1 MIIYRAGKQIAD
13 VWVGAAS
20 YTLEEINGARIAY
33 VEFTTLQ
40 PIGLTVNDS
49 ITYKGETYYV
59 RHREDVTKE
68 EVSRGFAYRV
78 KLYHEMYR
86 LHDVVAFPYEKPD
99 FRKNMSKYNGT
110 ASQLLDIVV
119 RSMNRVHAGWKA
131 GSCVETKAE
140 TFDLKDK
147 TCAEVVNEI
156 ATRFET
162 EFYVQDRTLTI
173 GRREIDRP
181 GSRIYS
187 QGPDGGFRSIT
198 LSAVEEVPPLTRL
211 YAYGSDKN
219 MAAQGTKDA
228 LEYLKLPG
236 GALYLEKNVDKYG
249 VIEQPKQ
256 FQDIYPHG
264 VFTVTARVDEFTLQ
278 AAGIDFDLDAQLID
292 NTEPTVTF
300 QDGGLAGYDLHIVK
314 GSWDNKTKQFKLAK
328 VEEEGALKVPGDIHF
343 AVGDKFI
350 LTGIKMP
357 KAYVDKAS
365 EELRVAAQK
374 YLDGKCENRTKLAV
388 VCDEVL
394 FAKHS
399 LSVQC
404 GELMHVR
411 DTRLG
416 LDRKIRV
423 TSVKRFIENDNEE
436 PYRYEIVLSDFLE
449 GNRFMQELSDIKK
462 ESKAARERAE
472 EMVRYSRRTWQ
483 DVKETQEHLK
493 KDFADK
499 FKESI
504 NPVTIETMQLI
515 VGHEQLQFVFVD
527 SKTAPQKV
535 VGVYPEFVGG
545 RIRIRAAG
553 LFLKHMTMGVKAIT
567 SRRDPSQYRYWEM
580 ADFTSDGL
588 AADKVYRLYARV
600 PVSGESGTF
609 VLYDTFKGMNDEAGF
624 YLLLMGYIGAEREG
638 NRSWGR
644 TYGFTEILPGQITT
658 ELIQDPNAQL
668 VIDLANG
675 RITGPLTITAGSVG
689 YNNLT
694 DKPDLTG
701 YLTKSEF
708 KVTAD
713 QIRAEV
719 GRANQTAGGTKAQL
733 DAFQQQTQQN
743 VSNLINRA
751 NLAEENVYKLQTAGF
766 VTKDGVNA
774 WWSAGLTE
782 KGQQIA
788 SYISQTP
795 SAINMIAKNIN
806 MDAVVT
812 FGPMKDRM
820 RAAEERITNEEKYT
834 TNLST
839 KVDNVK
845 YQIEQ
850 KLDQKQGVN
859 DTIQLNRIKYGDRT
873 IIDHG
878 KIITSLIDTDNLKV
892 RNVAQVGGFNIEGN
906 TLTAQ
911 GFNNLWGTNQA
922 VRIDPFGG
930 INVRSG
936 NNFETQ
942 LSASGLTTV
951 AYAGSTSIQGATF
964 RLHREGKTFEVL
976 ISRIPGSPDWHE
988 YLQFKTE
995 GLPHKNHIAAMS
1007 GSHDFKRVVVDIN
1020 TGLMGWE

>member
-1 MIIYRAGKQIAD
+1 M
-13 VWVGAAS
+13 
-20 YTLEEINGARIAY
+20 
-33 VEFTTLQ
+33 
-40 PIGLTVNDS
+40 
-49 ITYKGETYYV
+49 
-59 RHREDVTKE
+59 
-68 EVSRGFAYRV
+68 
-78 KLYHEMYR
+78 
-86 LHDVVAFPYEKPD
+86 
-99 FRKNMSKYNGT
+99 
-110 ASQLLDIVV
+110 
-119 RSMNRVHAGWKA
+119 
-131 GSCVETKAE
+131 
-140 TFDLKDK
+140 
-147 TCAEVVNEI
+147 
-156 ATRFET
+156 
-162 EFYVQDRTLTI
+162 
-173 GRREIDRP
+173 
-181 GSRIYS
+181 
-187 QGPDGGFRSIT
+187 
-198 LSAVEEVPPLTRL
+198 
-211 YAYGSDKN
+211 
-219 MAAQGTKDA
+219 
-228 LEYLKLPG
+228 
-236 GALYLEKNVDKYG
+236 
-249 VIEQPKQ
+249 
-256 FQDIYPHG
+256 
-264 VFTVTARVDEFTLQ
+264 
-278 AAGIDFDLDAQLID
+278 
-292 NTEPTVTF
+292 
-300 QDGGLAGYDLHIVK
+300 
-314 GSWDNKTKQFKLAK
+314 
-328 VEEEGALKVPGDIHF
+328 PGDIHF

-600 PVSGESGTF
+600 PVSGDSGTF
-609 VLYDTFKGMNDEAGF
+609 VLHDTFKGMNDEAGF
-624 YLLLMGYIGAEREG
+624 YLLLMGYLGAEREG

-644 TYGFTEILPGQITT
+644 AYGFTEILPGQITT

-743 VSNLINRA
+743 VNNLLSRQATADDKIYR
-751 NLAEENVYKLQTAGF
+751 LQTAGF
-766 VTKDGVNA
+766 ISRAEGNA
-774 WWSAGLTE
+774 LYASAQLANGDT
-782 KGQQIA
+782 IA
-788 SYISQTP
+788 SYITQSP
-795 SAINMIAKNIN
+795 SAINLISQNISL
-806 MDAVVT
+806 T
-812 FGPMKDRM
+812 G
-820 RAAEERITNEEKYT
+820 RAEFKS
-834 TNLST
+834 LQS
-839 KVDNVK
+839 
-845 YQIEQ
+845 
-850 KLDQKQGVN
+850 
-859 DTIQLNRIKYGDRT
+859 QLNTQSDKLSNQQSQINNQQNQISYGDIDINRVKRNGTT
-873 IIDHG
+873 IIEG
-878 KIITSLIDTDNLKV
+878 GYIKTELINTRAITIGDGML
-892 RNVAQVGGFNIEGN
+892 VGGFKIENGNISSQSFGWSGGFPVGTGVSISPTQGIKLKSSATGN
-906 TLTAQ
+906 TFINAGEMTVSRDYGGQFSVKFQNVGGVYRTILGAQ
-911 GFNNLWGTNQA
+911 NM
-922 VRIDPFGG
+922 I
-930 INVRSG
+930 
-936 NNFETQ
+936 
-942 LSASGLTTV
+942 
-951 AYAGSTSIQGATF
+951 
-964 RLHREGKTFEVL
+964 
-976 ISRIPGSPDWHE
+976 
-988 YLQFKTE
+988 
-995 GLPHKNHIAAMS
+995 HKNHLGGGKLHPVYWNAATQCLCI
-1007 GSHDFKRVVVDIN
+1007 GD
-1020 TGLMGWE
+1020 

>member
-13 VWVGAAS
+13 VWVGASS

-78 KLYHEMYR
+78 KFYHDMYR

-119 RSMNRVHAGWKA
+119 RSMNRVHTGWKA

-181 GSRIYS
+181 GGRIYS

-198 LSAVEEVPPLTRL
+198 LSAVEEVPPL

-236 GALYLEKNVDKYG
+236 GALCLEKNVDKYG
-249 VIEQPKQ
+249 VIEHPKQ

-264 VFTVTARVDEFTLQ
+264 VFAVTARIDEFTLQ
-278 AAGIDFDLDAQLID
+278 ASSIDFDLEAQLID
-292 NTEPTVTF
+292 GTEPTVTF

-314 GSWDNKTKQFKLAK
+314 DSWDNKTKQFKLAK

-365 EELRVAAQK
+365 EELRIAAQK

-404 GELMHVR
+404 GELMHVQ

-423 TSVKRFIENDNEE
+423 TSVKRFIENDSEE

-535 VGVYPEFVGG
+535 VGVYPEFTGG
-545 RIRIRAAG
+545 RVHVRAAG
-553 LFLKHMTMGVKAIT
+553 LFLKHMTMGVKAI
-567 SRRDPSQYRYWEM
+567 SSKHDPSQYRYWGM
-580 ADFTSDGL
+580 ADFTSEAL

-600 PVSGESGTF
+600 EANGQNGSF
-609 VLYDTFKGMNDEAGF
+609 VLHDTFKGMNDEAGA
-624 YLLLMGYIGAEREG
+624 YLLLMGYLGAEREG

-644 TYGFTEILPGQITT
+644 AYGFTEILPGQITT

-668 VIDLANG
+668 VIDLTNG

-743 VSNLINRA
+743 VTNLLNRQA
-751 NLAEENVYKLQTAGF
+751 TADGKIYQLQTAGYI
-766 VTKDGVNA
+766 TTAQGNA
-774 WWSAGLTE
+774 LYASAQLANGKT
-782 KGQQIA
+782 IA
-788 SYISQTP
+788 SYITQSP
-795 SAINMIAKNIN
+795 EAINMISRNIN
-806 MDAVVT
+806 INAAVT
-812 FGPMKDRM
+812 FESYK
-820 RAAEERITNEEKYT
+820 E
-834 TNLST
+834 
-839 KVDNVK
+839 DNA
-845 YQIEQ
+845 Q
-850 KLDQKQGVN
+850 KLAAVNRRVSNAETQLDNKQGRN
-859 DTIQLNRIKYGDRT
+859 DTFDINNARLNGKTVIEGGYIKTELINTRAITIGD
-873 IIDHG
+873 G
-878 KIITSLIDTDNLKV
+878 ML
-892 RNVAQVGGFNIEGN
+892 VGGFKIENGNISSQSFGWSGGFPVGTGVSISPTQGIKLKSSATGN
-906 TLTAQ
+906 TFINAGEITVSRDYGGQFSVKFQNVGGVHRTILGAQ
-911 GFNNLWGTNQA
+911 NM
-922 VRIDPFGG
+922 I
-930 INVRSG
+930 
-936 NNFETQ
+936 
-942 LSASGLTTV
+942 
-951 AYAGSTSIQGATF
+951 
-964 RLHREGKTFEVL
+964 
-976 ISRIPGSPDWHE
+976 
-988 YLQFKTE
+988 
-995 GLPHKNHIAAMS
+995 HKNHLGGGKLHPVYWNATTQCLCI
-1007 GSHDFKRVVVDIN
+1007 GD
-1020 TGLMGWE
+1020 

>member
-33 VEFTTLQ
+33 IEFTTLQ
-40 PIGLTVNDS
+40 PIGLTVNDY

-86 LHDVVAFPYEKPD
+86 LHDVVVFPYEKPD

-131 GSCVETKAE
+131 GNCVETKAE

-535 VGVYPEFVGG
+535 VGVYPEFTGG
-545 RIRIRAAG
+545 RVRVQAAG

-600 PVSGESGTF
+600 PVSGDSGTF

-743 VSNLINRA
+743 VNNLLSRQSTADDKIYR
-751 NLAEENVYKLQTAGF
+751 LQTAGF
-766 VTKDGVNA
+766 ISRAEGNA
-774 WWSAGLTE
+774 LYASAQLANGDT
-782 KGQQIA
+782 IA
-788 SYISQTP
+788 SYITQSP
-795 SAINMIAKNIN
+795 SAINLISQNISL
-806 MDAVVT
+806 T
-812 FGPMKDRM
+812 G
-820 RAAEERITNEEKYT
+820 RAEFKS
-834 TNLST
+834 LQS
-839 KVDNVK
+839 
-845 YQIEQ
+845 
-850 KLDQKQGVN
+850 
-859 DTIQLNRIKYGDRT
+859 QLNTQSDKLSNQQSQINNQQNQISYGDIDINRVKRNGTT
-873 IIDHG
+873 IIEG
-878 KIITSLIDTDNLKV
+878 GYIKTELINTKNLVVEKAASIGDFRV
-892 RNVAQVGGFNIEGN
+892 SKENGLQGN
-906 TLTAQ
+906 GTEILPN
-911 GFNNLWGTNQA
+911 GLMRLSEWGS
-922 VRIDPFGG
+922 RLDLSGGG
-930 INVRSG
+930 ISSIPSSG
-936 NNFETQ
+936 SSFSLDNMQFTYGNAGVIFR
-942 LSASGLTTV
+942 LSVDRFGNEWVKRVKMSMSKLPHVNTV
-951 AYAGSTSIQGATF
+951 KLEGGAHTF
-964 RLHREGKTFEVL
+964 RTLKWDE
-976 ISRIPGSPDWHE
+976 
-988 YLQFKTE
+988 
-995 GLPHKNHIAAMS
+995 
-1007 GSHDFKRVVVDIN
+1007 N
-1020 TGLMGWE
+1020 TGLVCWE

>member
-33 VEFTTLQ
+33 VDFTTLQ
-40 PIGLTVNDS
+40 PIGLTVNDY

-249 VIEQPKQ
+249 VIEHPKQ

-278 AAGIDFDLDAQLID
+278 ASGIDFDLDAQLID

-404 GELMHVR
+404 GELMHVQ

-580 ADFTSDGL
+580 ADFTSEAL

-600 PVSGESGTF
+600 EANGQNGSF
-609 VLYDTFKGMNDEAGF
+609 VLHDTFKGMNDEAGF
-624 YLLLMGYIGAEREG
+624 YLLLMGYLGAEREG

-644 TYGFTEILPGQITT
+644 AYGFTEILPGQITT

-743 VSNLINRA
+743 VNNLLSRQATADDKIYR
-751 NLAEENVYKLQTAGF
+751 LQTAGF
-766 VTKDGVNA
+766 ISRAEGNA
-774 WWSAGLTE
+774 LYASAQLANGDT
-782 KGQQIA
+782 IA
-788 SYISQTP
+788 SYITQSP
-795 SAINMIAKNIN
+795 SAINLISQNISL
-806 MDAVVT
+806 T
-812 FGPMKDRM
+812 G
-820 RAAEERITNEEKYT
+820 RAEFKSLQSQLNTQSDK
-834 TNLST
+834 LS
-839 KVDNVK
+839 N
-845 YQIEQ
+845 QQ
-850 KLDQKQGVN
+850 AQLNQKQGRN
-859 DTIQLNRIKYGDRT
+859 DTFNLDNARLNGQTVIEGGLIK
-873 IIDHG
+873 
-878 KIITSLIDTDNLKV
+878 TSLIDTKNLVVKQAAAIGGFEV
-892 RNVAQVGGFNIEGN
+892 QNGILTSLSYGESGEPSVIGIWAQNNLRTSATQNKRLATLIQSGKITLKGVPAEPPELNLTNGNTSFDVSIAPVGGEWLPRVRLKI
-906 TLTAQ
+906 
-911 GFNNLWGTNQA
+911 TN
-922 VRIDPFGG
+922 
-930 INVRSG
+930 
-936 NNFETQ
+936 
-942 LSASGLTTV
+942 
-951 AYAGSTSIQGATF
+951 
-964 RLHREGKTFEVL
+964 
-976 ISRIPGSPDWHE
+976 
-988 YLQFKTE
+988 
-995 GLPHKNHIAAMS
+995 LPHVNTVKNES
-1007 GSHDFKRVVVDIN
+1007 GSHNFRVVKIDTVS
-1020 TGLMGWE
+1020 GLLCWE

>member
-40 PIGLTVNDS
+40 PIGLTVNDYIS
-49 ITYKGETYYV
+49 YKGETYYV

-249 VIEQPKQ
+249 VIEHPKQ

-278 AAGIDFDLDAQLID
+278 ASGIDFDLDAQLID

-404 GELMHVR
+404 GELMHVQ

-600 PVSGESGTF
+600 EANGQNGSF
-609 VLYDTFKGMNDEAGF
+609 VLHDTFKGMNDEAGA
-624 YLLLMGYIGAEREG
+624 YLLLMGYLGAEREG

-644 TYGFTEILPGQITT
+644 AYGFTEILPGQITT

-743 VSNLINRA
+743 VNNLINRA
-751 NLAEENVYKLQTAGF
+751 NTADGNIYKLQTAGF

-795 SAINMIAKNIN
+795 GAINMIAKNIN

-820 RAAEERITNEEKYT
+820 RAAEERITNEERYT

-878 KIITSLIDTDNLKV
+878 KIISSLINTDELVVNKAASIGDFYIGGDGRFMAMNGNSNGSYID
-892 RNVAQVGGFNIEGN
+892 RNGRISVQTTGYISEITGKDISIMDGKFSVGFAH
-906 TLTAQ
+906 LQ
-911 GFNNLWGTNQA
+911 G
-922 VRIDPFGG
+922 D
-930 INVRSG
+930 
-936 NNFETQ
+936 
-942 LSASGLTTV
+942 
-951 AYAGSTSIQGATF
+951 
-964 RLHREGKTFEVL
+964 
-976 ISRIPGSPDWHE
+976 PDWHS
-988 YLQFKTE
+988 YLCVRMTS
-995 GLPHKNHIAAMS
+995 LPHKNHIAYMP
-1007 GSHDFKRVVVDIN
+1007 GGHNFHRVVVDEN

>member
-40 PIGLTVNDS
+40 PIGLTVNDY

-535 VGVYPEFVGG
+535 VGVYPEFTGG
-545 RIRIRAAG
+545 RVRVQAAV

-600 PVSGESGTF
+600 PVSGDSGTF

-743 VSNLINRA
+743 VNNLLSRQSTADDKIYR
-751 NLAEENVYKLQTAGF
+751 LQTAGF
-766 VTKDGVNA
+766 ISRAEGNA
-774 WWSAGLTE
+774 LYASAQLANGDT
-782 KGQQIA
+782 IA
-788 SYISQTP
+788 SYITQSP
-795 SAINMIAKNIN
+795 SAINLISQNISL
-806 MDAVVT
+806 T
-812 FGPMKDRM
+812 G
-820 RAAEERITNEEKYT
+820 RAEFKS
-834 TNLST
+834 LQS
-839 KVDNVK
+839 
-845 YQIEQ
+845 
-850 KLDQKQGVN
+850 
-859 DTIQLNRIKYGDRT
+859 QLNTQSDKLSNQQSQINNQQNQISYGDIDINRVKRNGTT
-873 IIDHG
+873 IIEG
-878 KIITSLIDTDNLKV
+878 GYIKTELINTKNLVVEKAASIGDFRV
-892 RNVAQVGGFNIEGN
+892 SKENGLQGN
-906 TLTAQ
+906 GTEILPN
-911 GFNNLWGTNQA
+911 GLMRLSEWGS
-922 VRIDPFGG
+922 RLDLSGGG
-930 INVRSG
+930 ISSIPSSG
-936 NNFETQ
+936 SSFSLDNMQFTYGNAGVIFR
-942 LSASGLTTV
+942 LSVDRFGNEWVKRVKMSMSKLPHVNTV
-951 AYAGSTSIQGATF
+951 KLEGGAHTF
-964 RLHREGKTFEVL
+964 RTLKWDE
-976 ISRIPGSPDWHE
+976 
-988 YLQFKTE
+988 
-995 GLPHKNHIAAMS
+995 
-1007 GSHDFKRVVVDIN
+1007 N
-1020 TGLMGWE
+1020 TGLVCWE

>member
-1 MIIYRAGKQIAD
+1 MI
-13 VWVGAAS
+13 
-20 YTLEEINGARIAY
+20 E
-33 VEFTTLQ
+33 
-40 PIGLTVNDS
+40 
-49 ITYKGETYYV
+49 
-59 RHREDVTKE
+59 H
-68 EVSRGFAYRV
+68 
-78 KLYHEMYR
+78 
-86 LHDVVAFPYEKPD
+86 
-99 FRKNMSKYNGT
+99 
-110 ASQLLDIVV
+110 
-119 RSMNRVHAGWKA
+119 
-131 GSCVETKAE
+131 
-140 TFDLKDK
+140 
-147 TCAEVVNEI
+147 
-156 ATRFET
+156 
-162 EFYVQDRTLTI
+162 
-173 GRREIDRP
+173 
-181 GSRIYS
+181 
-187 QGPDGGFRSIT
+187 
-198 LSAVEEVPPLTRL
+198 
-211 YAYGSDKN
+211 
-219 MAAQGTKDA
+219 
-228 LEYLKLPG
+228 
-236 GALYLEKNVDKYG
+236 
-249 VIEQPKQ
+249 PKQ

-278 AAGIDFDLDAQLID
+278 ASGIDFDLDAQLID

-300 QDGGLAGYDLHIVK
+300 QYGGLAGYDLHIVK

-404 GELMHVR
+404 GELMHVQ

-535 VGVYPEFVGG
+535 VGVYPEFTGG
-545 RIRIRAAG
+545 RVRVQAAG

-567 SRRDPSQYRYWEM
+567 SRRDPSLYRYWEM
-580 ADFTSDGL
+580 ADFTSEAL

-600 PVSGESGTF
+600 PVSGGSGTF
-609 VLYDTFKGMNDEAGF
+609 VLHDTFKGMNDEAGA
-624 YLLLMGYIGAEREG
+624 YLLLMGYLGAEREG

-644 TYGFTEILPGQITT
+644 AYGFTEILPGQITT

-743 VSNLINRA
+743 VNNLINRA
-751 NLAEENVYKLQTAGF
+751 NLAEENVYKLQTAGYI
-766 VTKDGVNA
+766 TTAQGNA
-774 WWSAGLTE
+774 LYASAQLANGKT
-782 KGQQIA
+782 IA
-788 SYISQTP
+788 SLITQTP
-795 SAINMIAKNIN
+795 EAINIISRNIN
-806 MDAVVT
+806 INAAVT
-812 FGPMKDRM
+812 FESYK
-820 RAAEERITNEEKYT
+820 E
-834 TNLST
+834 
-839 KVDNVK
+839 DNA
-845 YQIEQ
+845 Q
-850 KLDQKQGVN
+850 KLAAVNRRVSNTETTLSNQQNQLNQKQGKYDLFDINNARLNGKTVIEGGLIKTELINTNALVVKKAANIGGFHVDN
-859 DTIQLNRIKYGDRT
+859 DGLTSASSNGHDFAFTAIQPNGWIQLFRGNGSNGGIMNLYGEKLE
-873 IIDHG
+873 I
-878 KIITSLIDTDNLKV
+878 L
-892 RNVAQVGGFNIEGN
+892 GN
-906 TLTAQ
+906 TASFTVSVNTPVP
-911 GFNNLWGTNQA
+911 GSGEWNNRTLVKMTNLPH
-922 VRIDPFGG
+922 V
-930 INVRSG
+930 N
-936 NNFETQ
+936 T
-942 LSASGLTTV
+942 L
-951 AYAGSTSIQGATF
+951 
-964 RLHREGKTFEVL
+964 RLVGGKTFRTLKICE
-976 ISRIPGSPDWHE
+976 E
-988 YLQFKTE
+988 NKYLC
-995 GLPHKNHIAAMS
+995 
-1007 GSHDFKRVVVDIN
+1007 
-1020 TGLMGWE
+1020 WE

>member
-13 VWVGAAS
+13 IWVGAAS

-249 VIEQPKQ
+249 VIEHPKQ

-300 QDGGLAGYDLHIVK
+300 QYGGLAGYDLHIVK

-404 GELMHVR
+404 GELMHVQ

-535 VGVYPEFVGG
+535 VGVYPEFTGG
-545 RIRIRAAG
+545 RVRVQAAG

-580 ADFTSDGL
+580 ADFTSEAL

-609 VLYDTFKGMNDEAGF
+609 VLHDTFKGMNDEAGA
-624 YLLLMGYIGAEREG
+624 YLLLMGYLGAEREG

-644 TYGFTEILPGQITT
+644 AYGFTEILPGQITT

-743 VSNLINRA
+743 VNNLLSRQSTADDKIYR
-751 NLAEENVYKLQTAGF
+751 LQTAGF
-766 VTKDGVNA
+766 ISRAEGNA
-774 WWSAGLTE
+774 LYASAQLANGDT
-782 KGQQIA
+782 IA
-788 SYISQTP
+788 SYITQSP
-795 SAINMIAKNIN
+795 SAINLISQNISL
-806 MDAVVT
+806 T
-812 FGPMKDRM
+812 G
-820 RAAEERITNEEKYT
+820 RAEFKS
-834 TNLST
+834 LQS
-839 KVDNVK
+839 
-845 YQIEQ
+845 
-850 KLDQKQGVN
+850 
-859 DTIQLNRIKYGDRT
+859 QLNTQSDKLSNQQSQINNQQNQISYGDIDINRVKRNGTT
-873 IIDHG
+873 IIEG
-878 KIITSLIDTDNLKV
+878 GYIKTELINTKNLVVEKAASIGDFRV
-892 RNVAQVGGFNIEGN
+892 SKENGLQGN
-906 TLTAQ
+906 GTEILPN
-911 GFNNLWGTNQA
+911 GLMRLSEWGS
-922 VRIDPFGG
+922 RLDLSGGG
-930 INVRSG
+930 ISSIPSSG
-936 NNFETQ
+936 SSFSLDNMQFTYGNAGVIFR
-942 LSASGLTTV
+942 LSVDRFGNEWVKRVKMSMSKLPHVNTV
-951 AYAGSTSIQGATF
+951 KLEGGAHTF
-964 RLHREGKTFEVL
+964 RTLKWDE
-976 ISRIPGSPDWHE
+976 
-988 YLQFKTE
+988 
-995 GLPHKNHIAAMS
+995 
-1007 GSHDFKRVVVDIN
+1007 N
-1020 TGLMGWE
+1020 TGLVCWE

>member
-1 MIIYRAGKQIAD
+1 M
-13 VWVGAAS
+13 
-20 YTLEEINGARIAY
+20 
-33 VEFTTLQ
+33 
-40 PIGLTVNDS
+40 
-49 ITYKGETYYV
+49 
-59 RHREDVTKE
+59 
-68 EVSRGFAYRV
+68 
-78 KLYHEMYR
+78 
-86 LHDVVAFPYEKPD
+86 
-99 FRKNMSKYNGT
+99 
-110 ASQLLDIVV
+110 
-119 RSMNRVHAGWKA
+119 HAGWKA

-181 GSRIYS
+181 GGRIYS

-249 VIEQPKQ
+249 VIEHPKQ

-264 VFTVTARVDEFTLQ
+264 VFAVTARIDEFTLQ
-278 AAGIDFDLDAQLID
+278 ASSIDFDLEAQLID
-292 NTEPTVTF
+292 GTEPTVTF

-404 GELMHVR
+404 GELMHVQ
-411 DTRLG
+411 DARLG

-423 TSVKRFIENDNEE
+423 TSVKRFIENDDEE

-472 EMVRYSRRTWQ
+472 EMVRYSRRQWQ

-535 VGVYPEFVGG
+535 VGVYPEFTGG
-545 RIRIRAAG
+545 RVRVQAAG
-553 LFLKHMTMGVKAIT
+553 LFLKHMTMGVKAI
-567 SRRDPSQYRYWEM
+567 SSKHDPSQYRYWEM
-580 ADFTSDGL
+580 ADFTSEAL
-588 AADKVYRLYARV
+588 AADKVYRLYACV

-609 VLYDTFKGMNDEAGF
+609 VLHDTFKGMNDEAGA
-624 YLLLMGYIGAEREG
+624 YLLLMGYLGAEREG

-644 TYGFTEILPGQITT
+644 AYGFTEILPGQITT

-743 VSNLINRA
+743 VNNLLSRQATADGKI
-751 NLAEENVYKLQTAGF
+751 YQLQTAGYI
-766 VTKDGVNA
+766 TTAQGNA
-774 WWSAGLTE
+774 LYASAQLANGKT
-782 KGQQIA
+782 IA
-788 SYISQTP
+788 SYITQSP
-795 SAINMIAKNIN
+795 EAINMISRNIN
-806 MDAVVT
+806 INASVT
-812 FGPMKDRM
+812 FESYK
-820 RAAEERITNEEKYT
+820 E
-834 TNLST
+834 
-839 KVDNVK
+839 DNA
-845 YQIEQ
+845 Q
-850 KLDQKQGVN
+850 KLAAVN
-859 DTIQLNRIKYGDRT
+859 RRVSN
-873 IIDHG
+873 
-878 KIITSLIDTDNLKV
+878 
-892 RNVAQVGGFNIEGN
+892 A
-906 TLTAQ
+906 
-911 GFNNLWGTNQA
+911 
-922 VRIDPFGG
+922 
-930 INVRSG
+930 
-936 NNFETQ
+936 ETQ
-942 LSASGLTTV
+942 LDNK
-951 AYAGSTSIQGATF
+951 QGRNDTF
-964 RLHREGKTFEVL
+964 DINNARLNGKTVIEGGY
-976 ISRIPGSPDWHE
+976 I
-988 YLQFKTE
+988 KTE
-995 GLPHKNHIAAMS
+995 LINTKAIKIGEGTNLGQFSISSNGFVGAKKMYISGIGYTTKTSLTADGELALNSESGTLNAHGAGITMKLHGGSESSIFAAGRVEVKKRGGTFIVDFENVGGVQRTKLTASNMIHKNHLGGGKLHPVYWNAATQCLCI
-1007 GSHDFKRVVVDIN
+1007 GD
-1020 TGLMGWE
+1020 

>member
-40 PIGLTVNDS
+40 PIGLTVNDYIS
-49 ITYKGETYYV
+49 YKGETYYV

-78 KLYHEMYR
+78 KLYHDMYR

-119 RSMNRVHAGWKA
+119 RSMNRVHTGWKA

-173 GRREIDRP
+173 GRRVIDRP
-181 GSRIYS
+181 GGRIYS

-236 GALYLEKNVDKYG
+236 GALCLEKNVDKYG
-249 VIEQPKQ
+249 VIEHPKQ

-264 VFTVTARVDEFTLQ
+264 VFAVTARIDEFTLQ
-278 AAGIDFDLDAQLID
+278 ASSIDFDLEAQLID
-292 NTEPTVTF
+292 GTEPTVTF

-394 FAKHS
+394 FAKYS

-411 DTRLG
+411 DARLG

-423 TSVKRFIENDNEE
+423 TSVKRFIENDDEE

-472 EMVRYSRRTWQ
+472 EMVRYSRRQWQ

-515 VGHEQLQFVFVD
+515 AGHEQLQFVFVD

-535 VGVYPEFVGG
+535 VGVYPEFTGG
-545 RIRIRAAG
+545 RVHVRAAG
-553 LFLKHMTMGVKAIT
+553 LFLKHMTMGVKAI
-567 SRRDPSQYRYWEM
+567 SSKHDPSQYRYWEM
-580 ADFTSDGL
+580 ADFTSEVL

-600 PVSGESGTF
+600 EANGQNGSF
-609 VLYDTFKGMNDEAGF
+609 VLHDTFKGMNDEAGA
-624 YLLLMGYIGAEREG
+624 YLLLMGYLGAEREG

-644 TYGFTEILPGQITT
+644 AYGFTEILPGQITT

-668 VIDLANG
+668 VIDLTNG

-743 VSNLINRA
+743 VTNLLNRQA
-751 NLAEENVYKLQTAGF
+751 TADGKIYQLQTAGYI
-766 VTKDGVNA
+766 TTAQGNA
-774 WWSAGLTE
+774 LYASAQLANGKT
-782 KGQQIA
+782 IA
-788 SYISQTP
+788 SYITQSP
-795 SAINMIAKNIN
+795 EAINMISRNIN
-806 MDAVVT
+806 INAAVT
-812 FGPMKDRM
+812 FESYK
-820 RAAEERITNEEKYT
+820 E
-834 TNLST
+834 
-839 KVDNVK
+839 DNA
-845 YQIEQ
+845 Q
-850 KLDQKQGVN
+850 KLAAVNRRVSNAETQLDNKQGRN
-859 DTIQLNRIKYGDRT
+859 DTFDINNARLNGKTVIEGGYIKTELINTRAITIGD
-873 IIDHG
+873 G
-878 KIITSLIDTDNLKV
+878 ML
-892 RNVAQVGGFNIEGN
+892 VGGFKIENGNISSQSFGWSGGFPVGTGVSISPTQGIKLKSSATGN
-906 TLTAQ
+906 TFINAGEITVSRDYGGQFSVKFQNVGGVHRTILGAQ
-911 GFNNLWGTNQA
+911 NM
-922 VRIDPFGG
+922 I
-930 INVRSG
+930 
-936 NNFETQ
+936 
-942 LSASGLTTV
+942 
-951 AYAGSTSIQGATF
+951 
-964 RLHREGKTFEVL
+964 
-976 ISRIPGSPDWHE
+976 
-988 YLQFKTE
+988 
-995 GLPHKNHIAAMS
+995 HKNHLGGGKLHPVYWNATTQCLCI
-1007 GSHDFKRVVVDIN
+1007 GD
-1020 TGLMGWE
+1020 

>member
-40 PIGLTVNDS
+40 PIGQTVNDY

-78 KLYHEMYR
+78 KFYHEMYR

-249 VIEQPKQ
+249 VIERPKQ

-394 FAKHS
+394 FAKYS

-411 DTRLG
+411 DARLG

-423 TSVKRFIENDNEE
+423 TSVKRFIENDDEE

-472 EMVRYSRRTWQ
+472 EMVRYSRRQWQ

-515 VGHEQLQFVFVD
+515 AGHEQLQFVFVD

-535 VGVYPEFVGG
+535 VGVYPEFTGG
-545 RIRIRAAG
+545 RVHVRAAG
-553 LFLKHMTMGVKAIT
+553 LFLKHMTMGVKAI
-567 SRRDPSQYRYWEM
+567 SSKHDPSQYRYWEM
-580 ADFTSDGL
+580 ADFTSEAL

-600 PVSGESGTF
+600 EANGQNGSF
-609 VLYDTFKGMNDEAGF
+609 VLHDTFKGMNDEVGA
-624 YLLLMGYIGAEREG
+624 YLLLMGYLGAEREG

-644 TYGFTEILPGQITT
+644 AYGFTEILPGQITT

-668 VIDLANG
+668 VIDLTNG

-719 GRANQTAGGTKAQL
+719 GGAKQTAGETKQQL
-733 DAFQQQTQQN
+733 EAKLAAFQTKTQQD
-743 VSNLINRA
+743 SLALLNRQSA
-751 NLAEENVYKLQTAGF
+751 LEGSVHQLQTAGF
-766 VTKDGVNA
+766 MTTEQGNVLYASAKLNDGR
-774 WWSAGLTE
+774 E
-782 KGQQIA
+782 IA
-788 SYISQTP
+788 SRIVQTPGAINLISQH
-795 SAINMIAKNIN
+795 INL
-806 MDAVVT
+806 DGYVT
-812 FGPMKDRM
+812 VGALSK
-820 RAAEERITNEEKYT
+820 TNEALNKYKDD
-834 TNLST
+834 L
-839 KVDNVK
+839 
-845 YQIEQ
+845 
-850 KLDQKQGVN
+850 QKQINGKQGLS
-859 DTIQLNRIKYGDRT
+859 DTIQLNRIKYGNVA
-873 IIDHG
+873 IIDSKTG
-878 KIITSLIDTDNLKV
+878 KITNTMIDTDKLKV
-892 RNVAQVGGFNIEGN
+892 NEAAQIGMFKIKDDTLRSDISGDYTVIYPNGWIQLKSKNNYTNLRDGALELFGQSTSFSVNIRGVGGEWTPRVRLTMTNLPHVNTVKNEG
-906 TLTAQ
+906 
-911 GFNNLWGTNQA
+911 
-922 VRIDPFGG
+922 
-930 INVRSG
+930 
-936 NNFETQ
+936 
-942 LSASGLTTV
+942 
-951 AYAGSTSIQGATF
+951 
-964 RLHREGKTFEVL
+964 GKTFRTMMWCVEN
-976 ISRIPGSPDWHE
+976 
-988 YLQFKTE
+988 
-995 GLPHKNHIAAMS
+995 GL
-1007 GSHDFKRVVVDIN
+1007 
-1020 TGLMGWE
+1020 TCWQ

>member
-181 GSRIYS
+181 GGRIYS

-249 VIEQPKQ
+249 VIEHPKQ

-264 VFTVTARVDEFTLQ
+264 VFAVTARVDEFTLQ
-278 AAGIDFDLDAQLID
+278 ASGIDFDLDAQLID

-404 GELMHVR
+404 GELMHVQ

-423 TSVKRFIENDNEE
+423 TSVKRFIENDDEE

-515 VGHEQLQFVFVD
+515 AGHEQLQFVFVD

-535 VGVYPEFVGG
+535 VGVYPEFTGG
-545 RIRIRAAG
+545 RVRVRAAG
-553 LFLKHMTMGVKAIT
+553 LFLKHMTMGVKAI
-567 SRRDPSQYRYWEM
+567 SSKHDPSQYRYWEM
-580 ADFTSDGL
+580 ADFTSEAL

-600 PVSGESGTF
+600 EANGQNGSF
-609 VLYDTFKGMNDEAGF
+609 VLHDTFKGMNDEAGA
-624 YLLLMGYIGAEREG
+624 YLLLMGYLGAEREG

-644 TYGFTEILPGQITT
+644 AYGFTEILPGQITT

-743 VSNLINRA
+743 VNNLLSRQSTADDKIYR
-751 NLAEENVYKLQTAGF
+751 LQTAGF
-766 VTKDGVNA
+766 ISRAEGNA
-774 WWSAGLTE
+774 LYASAQLANGDT
-782 KGQQIA
+782 IA
-788 SYISQTP
+788 SYITQSP
-795 SAINMIAKNIN
+795 SAINLISQNISL
-806 MDAVVT
+806 T
-812 FGPMKDRM
+812 G
-820 RAAEERITNEEKYT
+820 RAEFKSLQSQLNTQSDK
-834 TNLST
+834 LS
-839 KVDNVK
+839 NQQS
-845 YQIEQ
+845 QIN
-850 KLDQKQGVN
+850 QKQGRN
-859 DTIQLNRIKYGDRT
+859 DTFNLDNARLNGQTVIEGGLIK
-873 IIDHG
+873 
-878 KIITSLIDTDNLKV
+878 TSLIDTKNLVVKQAAAIGGFEV
-892 RNVAQVGGFNIEGN
+892 QNGILTSLSYGESGEPSVIGIWAQNNLRTSATQNKRLATLIQSGKITLKGVPAEPPELNLTNGNTSFDVSIAPVGGEWLPRVRLKI
-906 TLTAQ
+906 
-911 GFNNLWGTNQA
+911 TN
-922 VRIDPFGG
+922 
-930 INVRSG
+930 
-936 NNFETQ
+936 
-942 LSASGLTTV
+942 
-951 AYAGSTSIQGATF
+951 
-964 RLHREGKTFEVL
+964 
-976 ISRIPGSPDWHE
+976 
-988 YLQFKTE
+988 
-995 GLPHKNHIAAMS
+995 LPHVNTVKNES
-1007 GSHDFKRVVVDIN
+1007 GSHNFRVVKIDTVS
-1020 TGLMGWE
+1020 GLLCWE

>member
-40 PIGLTVNDS
+40 PIGLTVNDYIS
-49 ITYKGETYYV
+49 YKGETYYV

-236 GALYLEKNVDKYG
+236 GAHYLEKNVDKYG
-249 VIEQPKQ
+249 VIEHPKQ

-278 AAGIDFDLDAQLID
+278 ASGIDFDLDAQLID

-404 GELMHVR
+404 GELMHVQ

-600 PVSGESGTF
+600 EANGQNGSF
-609 VLYDTFKGMNDEAGF
+609 VLHDTFKGMNDEAGA
-624 YLLLMGYIGAEREG
+624 YLLLMGYLGAEREG

-644 TYGFTEILPGQITT
+644 AYGFTEILPGQITT

-743 VSNLINRA
+743 VNNLINRA
-751 NLAEENVYKLQTAGF
+751 NTADGNIYKLQTAGF

-795 SAINMIAKNIN
+795 GAINMIAKNIN

-820 RAAEERITNEEKYT
+820 RAAEERITNEERYT

-878 KIITSLIDTDNLKV
+878 KIISSLINTDELVVNKAASIGDFYIGGDGRFMAMNGNSNGSYID
-892 RNVAQVGGFNIEGN
+892 RNGRISVQTTGYISEITGKDISIMDGKFSVGFAH
-906 TLTAQ
+906 LQ
-911 GFNNLWGTNQA
+911 G
-922 VRIDPFGG
+922 D
-930 INVRSG
+930 
-936 NNFETQ
+936 
-942 LSASGLTTV
+942 
-951 AYAGSTSIQGATF
+951 
-964 RLHREGKTFEVL
+964 
-976 ISRIPGSPDWHE
+976 PDWHS
-988 YLQFKTE
+988 YLCVRMTS
-995 GLPHKNHIAAMS
+995 LPHKNHIAYMP
-1007 GSHDFKRVVVDIN
+1007 GGHNFHRVVVDEN

>member
-33 VEFTTLQ
+33 IEFTTLQ
-40 PIGLTVNDS
+40 PIGLTVNDY

-86 LHDVVAFPYEKPD
+86 LHDVVVFPYEKPD

-131 GSCVETKAE
+131 GNCVETKAE

-535 VGVYPEFVGG
+535 VGVYPEFTGG
-545 RIRIRAAG
+545 RVRVQAAG

-600 PVSGESGTF
+600 PVSGDSGTF

-743 VSNLINRA
+743 VNNLLSRQATADDKIYR
-751 NLAEENVYKLQTAGF
+751 LQTAGF
-766 VTKDGVNA
+766 ISRAEGNA
-774 WWSAGLTE
+774 LYASAQLANGDT
-782 KGQQIA
+782 IA
-788 SYISQTP
+788 SYITQSP
-795 SAINMIAKNIN
+795 SAINLISQNISL
-806 MDAVVT
+806 T
-812 FGPMKDRM
+812 G
-820 RAAEERITNEEKYT
+820 RAEFKS
-834 TNLST
+834 LQS
-839 KVDNVK
+839 
-845 YQIEQ
+845 
-850 KLDQKQGVN
+850 
-859 DTIQLNRIKYGDRT
+859 QLNTQSDKLSNQQSQINNQQNQISYGDIDINRVKRNGTT
-873 IIDHG
+873 IIEG
-878 KIITSLIDTDNLKV
+878 GYIKTELINTKNLVVEKAASIGDFRV
-892 RNVAQVGGFNIEGN
+892 SKENGLQGN
-906 TLTAQ
+906 GTEILPN
-911 GFNNLWGTNQA
+911 GLMRLSEWGS
-922 VRIDPFGG
+922 RLDLSGGG
-930 INVRSG
+930 ISSIPSSG
-936 NNFETQ
+936 SSFSLDNMQFTYGNAGVIFR
-942 LSASGLTTV
+942 LSVDRFGNEWVKRVKMSMSKLPHVNTV
-951 AYAGSTSIQGATF
+951 KLEGGAHTF
-964 RLHREGKTFEVL
+964 RTLKWDE
-976 ISRIPGSPDWHE
+976 
-988 YLQFKTE
+988 
-995 GLPHKNHIAAMS
+995 
-1007 GSHDFKRVVVDIN
+1007 N
-1020 TGLMGWE
+1020 TGLVCWE

>member
-249 VIEQPKQ
+249 VIEHPKQ

-300 QDGGLAGYDLHIVK
+300 QYGGLAGYDLHIVK

-404 GELMHVR
+404 GELMHVQ

-535 VGVYPEFVGG
+535 VGVYPEFTGG
-545 RIRIRAAG
+545 RVRVQAAG

-600 PVSGESGTF
+600 PVSGDSGTF

-743 VSNLINRA
+743 VNNLLSRQSTADDKIYR
-751 NLAEENVYKLQTAGF
+751 LQTAGF
-766 VTKDGVNA
+766 ISRAEGNA
-774 WWSAGLTE
+774 LYASAQLANGDT
-782 KGQQIA
+782 IA
-788 SYISQTP
+788 SYITQSP
-795 SAINMIAKNIN
+795 SAINLISQNISL
-806 MDAVVT
+806 T
-812 FGPMKDRM
+812 G
-820 RAAEERITNEEKYT
+820 RAEFKS
-834 TNLST
+834 LQS
-839 KVDNVK
+839 
-845 YQIEQ
+845 
-850 KLDQKQGVN
+850 
-859 DTIQLNRIKYGDRT
+859 QLNTQSDKLSNQQSQINNQQNQISYGDIDINRVKRNGTT
-873 IIDHG
+873 IIEG
-878 KIITSLIDTDNLKV
+878 GYIKTELINTKNLVVEKAASIGDFRV
-892 RNVAQVGGFNIEGN
+892 SKENGLQGN
-906 TLTAQ
+906 GTEILPN
-911 GFNNLWGTNQA
+911 GLMRLSEWGS
-922 VRIDPFGG
+922 RLDLSGGG
-930 INVRSG
+930 ISSIPSSG
-936 NNFETQ
+936 SSFSLDNMQFTYGNAGVIFR
-942 LSASGLTTV
+942 LSVDRFGNEWVKRVKMSMSKLPHVNTV
-951 AYAGSTSIQGATF
+951 KLEGGAHTF
-964 RLHREGKTFEVL
+964 RTLKWDE
-976 ISRIPGSPDWHE
+976 
-988 YLQFKTE
+988 
-995 GLPHKNHIAAMS
+995 
-1007 GSHDFKRVVVDIN
+1007 N
-1020 TGLMGWE
+1020 TGLVCWE

>member
-181 GSRIYS
+181 GSHIYS

-588 AADKVYRLYARV
+588 VADKVYRLYARV
-600 PVSGESGTF
+600 EANGQNGSF
-609 VLYDTFKGMNDEAGF
+609 VLHDTFKGMNDEAGA
-624 YLLLMGYIGAEREG
+624 YLLLMGYR
-638 NRSWGR
+638 
-644 TYGFTEILPGQITT
+644 
-658 ELIQDPNAQL
+658 
-668 VIDLANG
+668 
-675 RITGPLTITAGSVG
+675 
-689 YNNLT
+689 
-694 DKPDLTG
+694 
-701 YLTKSEF
+701 
-708 KVTAD
+708 
-713 QIRAEV
+713 
-719 GRANQTAGGTKAQL
+719 GRARGQP
-733 DAFQQQTQQN
+733 
-743 VSNLINRA
+743 
-751 NLAEENVYKLQTAGF
+751 F
-766 VTKDGVNA
+766 VGACA
-774 WWSAGLTE
+774 WLHGD
-782 KGQQIA
+782 
-788 SYISQTP
+788 P
-795 SAINMIAKNIN
+795 SGADHHGA
-806 MDAVVT
+806 DSR
-812 FGPMKDRM
+812 PQ
-820 RAAEERITNEEKYT
+820 RAAC
-834 TNLST
+834 
-839 KVDNVK
+839 
-845 YQIEQ
+845 
-850 KLDQKQGVN
+850 
-859 DTIQLNRIKYGDRT
+859 DRP
-873 IIDHG
+873 
-878 KIITSLIDTDNLKV
+878 
-892 RNVAQVGGFNIEGN
+892 R
-906 TLTAQ
+906 
-911 GFNNLWGTNQA
+911 
-922 VRIDPFGG
+922 
-930 INVRSG
+930 
-936 NNFETQ
+936 
-942 LSASGLTTV
+942 
-951 AYAGSTSIQGATF
+951 
-964 RLHREGKTFEVL
+964 
-976 ISRIPGSPDWHE
+976 
-988 YLQFKTE
+988 
-995 GLPHKNHIAAMS
+995 
-1007 GSHDFKRVVVDIN
+1007 
-1020 TGLMGWE
+1020 

>member
-40 PIGLTVNDS
+40 PIGLTVNDY

-357 KAYVDKAS
+357 KDYVDKAS

-609 VLYDTFKGMNDEAGF
+609 VLHDTFKGMNDEAGF
-624 YLLLMGYIGAEREG
+624 YLLLMGYLGAEREG

-644 TYGFTEILPGQITT
+644 AYGFTEILPGQITT

-733 DAFQQQTQQN
+733 GAFQQQTQQN
-743 VSNLINRA
+743 VNNLLSRQATADDKIYR
-751 NLAEENVYKLQTAGF
+751 LQTAGF
-766 VTKDGVNA
+766 ISRAEGNA
-774 WWSAGLTE
+774 LYASAQLANGDT
-782 KGQQIA
+782 IA
-788 SYISQTP
+788 SYITQSP
-795 SAINMIAKNIN
+795 SAINLISQNISL
-806 MDAVVT
+806 T
-812 FGPMKDRM
+812 G
-820 RAAEERITNEEKYT
+820 RAEFKS
-834 TNLST
+834 LQS
-839 KVDNVK
+839 
-845 YQIEQ
+845 
-850 KLDQKQGVN
+850 
-859 DTIQLNRIKYGDRT
+859 QLNTQSDKLSNQQSQINNQQNQISYGDIDINRVKRNGTT
-873 IIDHG
+873 IIEG
-878 KIITSLIDTDNLKV
+878 GYIKTELINTRAITIGDGML
-892 RNVAQVGGFNIEGN
+892 VGGFKIENGNISSQSFGWSGGFPVGTGVSISPTQGIKLKSSATGN
-906 TLTAQ
+906 TFINAGEMTVSRDYGGQFSVKFQNVGGVYRTILGAQ
-911 GFNNLWGTNQA
+911 NM
-922 VRIDPFGG
+922 I
-930 INVRSG
+930 
-936 NNFETQ
+936 
-942 LSASGLTTV
+942 
-951 AYAGSTSIQGATF
+951 
-964 RLHREGKTFEVL
+964 
-976 ISRIPGSPDWHE
+976 
-988 YLQFKTE
+988 
-995 GLPHKNHIAAMS
+995 HKNHLGGGKLHPVYWNAATQCLCI
-1007 GSHDFKRVVVDIN
+1007 GD
-1020 TGLMGWE
+1020 

>member
-40 PIGLTVNDS
+40 PIGLTVNDY

-181 GSRIYS
+181 DSRIYS

-600 PVSGESGTF
+600 PVSGDSGTF
-609 VLYDTFKGMNDEAGF
+609 VLHDTFKGMNDEAGF

-644 TYGFTEILPGQITT
+644 AYGFTEILPGQITT

-675 RITGPLTITAGSVG
+675 RITGPLTITTGSVG

-743 VSNLINRA
+743 VNNLLSRQATADDKIYR
-751 NLAEENVYKLQTAGF
+751 LQTAGF
-766 VTKDGVNA
+766 ISRAEGNA
-774 WWSAGLTE
+774 LYASAQLANGKT
-782 KGQQIA
+782 IA
-788 SYISQTP
+788 SLITQTP
-795 SAINMIAKNIN
+795 EAINMISRNIN
-806 MDAVVT
+806 INAAVT
-812 FGPMKDRM
+812 FESYK
-820 RAAEERITNEEKYT
+820 E
-834 TNLST
+834 
-839 KVDNVK
+839 DNA
-845 YQIEQ
+845 Q
-850 KLDQKQGVN
+850 KLAAVNRRVSNTETTLSNQQNQLNQKQGKYDPFDINNARLNGKTVIEGGLIKTELINTRALQIGAGAKVAGFSITESSLVGSKVVPVEWLGWRTRSELSSEGWLDLIGDSGKSYLGGGALTVSGFQSQKAYINYDKLGMEKGGNEFSATIAHIDN
-859 DTIQLNRIKYGDRT
+859 DPDWKSYVQ
-873 IIDHG
+873 
-878 KIITSLIDTDNLKV
+878 LKV
-892 RNVAQVGGFNIEGN
+892 K
-906 TLTAQ
+906 
-911 GFNNLWGTNQA
+911 
-922 VRIDPFGG
+922 P
-930 INVRSG
+930 
-936 NNFETQ
+936 
-942 LSASGLTTV
+942 
-951 AYAGSTSIQGATF
+951 
-964 RLHREGKTFEVL
+964 
-976 ISRIPGSPDWHE
+976 
-988 YLQFKTE
+988 
-995 GLPHKNHIAAMS
+995 LPHKNHIAYMP
-1007 GSHDFKRVVVDIN
+1007 GSHDFKHVVIDIN

>member
-181 GSRIYS
+181 GGRIYS

-249 VIEQPKQ
+249 VIEHPKQ

-264 VFTVTARVDEFTLQ
+264 VFAVTARVDEFTLQ
-278 AAGIDFDLDAQLID
+278 ASGIDFDLDAQLID

-404 GELMHVR
+404 GELMHVQ

-423 TSVKRFIENDNEE
+423 TSVKRFIENDDEE

-515 VGHEQLQFVFVD
+515 AGHEQLQFVFVD

-535 VGVYPEFVGG
+535 VGVYPEFTGG
-545 RIRIRAAG
+545 RVRVRAAG
-553 LFLKHMTMGVKAIT
+553 LFLKHMTMGVKAI
-567 SRRDPSQYRYWEM
+567 SSKHDPSQYRYWEM
-580 ADFTSDGL
+580 ADFTSEAL

-600 PVSGESGTF
+600 EANGQNGSF
-609 VLYDTFKGMNDEAGF
+609 VLHDTFKGMNDEAGA
-624 YLLLMGYIGAEREG
+624 YLLLMGYLGAEREG

-644 TYGFTEILPGQITT
+644 AYGFTEILPGQITT

-668 VIDLANG
+668 VIDLTNG

-743 VSNLINRA
+743 VNNLLSRQATADDKIYR
-751 NLAEENVYKLQTAGF
+751 LQTAGF
-766 VTKDGVNA
+766 ISRAEGNA
-774 WWSAGLTE
+774 LYASAQLANGDT
-782 KGQQIA
+782 IA
-788 SYISQTP
+788 SYITQSP
-795 SAINMIAKNIN
+795 SAINLISQNISL
-806 MDAVVT
+806 T
-812 FGPMKDRM
+812 G
-820 RAAEERITNEEKYT
+820 RAEFKSLQSQLNTQSDK
-834 TNLST
+834 LS
-839 KVDNVK
+839 NQQS
-845 YQIEQ
+845 QIN
-850 KLDQKQGVN
+850 QKQGRN
-859 DTIQLNRIKYGDRT
+859 DTFNLDNARLNGQTVIEGGLIK
-873 IIDHG
+873 
-878 KIITSLIDTDNLKV
+878 TSLIDTKNLVVKQAAAIGGFEV
-892 RNVAQVGGFNIEGN
+892 QNGILTSLSYGESGEPSVIGIWAQNNLRTSATQNKRLATLIQSGKITLKGVPAEPPELNLTNGNTSFDVSIAPVGGEWLPRVRLKI
-906 TLTAQ
+906 
-911 GFNNLWGTNQA
+911 TN
-922 VRIDPFGG
+922 
-930 INVRSG
+930 
-936 NNFETQ
+936 
-942 LSASGLTTV
+942 
-951 AYAGSTSIQGATF
+951 
-964 RLHREGKTFEVL
+964 
-976 ISRIPGSPDWHE
+976 
-988 YLQFKTE
+988 
-995 GLPHKNHIAAMS
+995 LPHVNTVKNES
-1007 GSHDFKRVVVDIN
+1007 GSHNFRVVKIDTVS
-1020 TGLMGWE
+1020 GLLCWE

>member
-40 PIGLTVNDS
+40 PIGLTVNDY

-173 GRREIDRP
+173 GRREIDRT

-535 VGVYPEFVGG
+535 VGVYPEFTGG
-545 RIRIRAAG
+545 RVRVQAAG

-600 PVSGESGTF
+600 PVSGDSGTF
-609 VLYDTFKGMNDEAGF
+609 VLHDTFKGMNDEAGF
-624 YLLLMGYIGAEREG
+624 YLLLMGYLGAERED

-743 VSNLINRA
+743 VNNLLSRQATADDKIYR
-751 NLAEENVYKLQTAGF
+751 LQTAGF
-766 VTKDGVNA
+766 ISRAEGNA
-774 WWSAGLTE
+774 LYASAQLANGDT
-782 KGQQIA
+782 IA
-788 SYISQTP
+788 SYITQSP
-795 SAINMIAKNIN
+795 SAINLISQNISL
-806 MDAVVT
+806 T
-812 FGPMKDRM
+812 G
-820 RAAEERITNEEKYT
+820 RAEFKSLQSQLNTQSDK
-834 TNLST
+834 LS
-839 KVDNVK
+839 NQQS
-845 YQIEQ
+845 QIN
-850 KLDQKQGVN
+850 QKQGRN
-859 DTIQLNRIKYGDRT
+859 DTFNLDNARLNGQTVIEGGLIK
-873 IIDHG
+873 
-878 KIITSLIDTDNLKV
+878 TSLIDTKNLVVKQAAAIGGFEV
-892 RNVAQVGGFNIEGN
+892 QNGILTSLSYGESGEPSVIGIWAQNNLRTSATQNKRLATLIQSGKITLKGVPAEPPELNLTNGNTSFDVSIAPVGGEWLPRVRLKI
-906 TLTAQ
+906 
-911 GFNNLWGTNQA
+911 TN
-922 VRIDPFGG
+922 
-930 INVRSG
+930 
-936 NNFETQ
+936 
-942 LSASGLTTV
+942 
-951 AYAGSTSIQGATF
+951 
-964 RLHREGKTFEVL
+964 
-976 ISRIPGSPDWHE
+976 
-988 YLQFKTE
+988 
-995 GLPHKNHIAAMS
+995 LPHVNTVKNES
-1007 GSHDFKRVVVDIN
+1007 GSHNFRVVKIDTVS
-1020 TGLMGWE
+1020 GLLCWE